1 MPTDPAALESA
12 PRRPA
17 TERPAVVRIA
27 PSPTGDPHV
36 GTAYVALFNYL
47 VARRSGGRFILRI
60 EDTDQAR
67 YDPDSERKIVESLR
81 WLGLTWDEGPDVG
94 GPSGPYRQSERT
106 EIYRRHVEV
115 LLDRGTAYRCHCTEE
130 RLQEMRLAQRARKA
144 PPGYDGHCRH
154 LGPEEAERLRA
165 SGTPF
170 VVRLRVPKERTVVFR
185 DEIRGDVRIE
195 GHTIDDQVLLK
206 SDGFPTYHL
215 ANVVD
220 DHLMG
225 VTEVIRAEEWIVS
238 TPKHVLLY
246 EAFGWEAPLWRH
258 MPLLRNADRSKIS
271 KRKNPTSLTWYRD
284 QGYLPEALLNFLA
297 LMGWSHPKGLEVFD
311 LAAMQADFD
320 VTRVSASGPVFDLDK
335 LAWLDGEYLRKL
347 SPDEFARRL
356 LEHFR
361 ERRRSGATERDH
373 LDDALQAWVD
383 RRGGYGSGDV
393 AAFLRATVP
402 LVQERVKTLTEYAA
416 LARCFFLDDVSGYEG
431 KDLAPK
437 GRGASE
443 VRDVLARA
451 RERLA
456 ALAWDAPAP
465 IEAALRG
472 LGDEIGWKVRDLLLP
487 VRVAVTGSPVSPPLF
502 ESMHLVGKDACL
514 ARLAAAERTLGG

>member
-1 MPTDPAALESA
+1 MTTTDPALHPSA
-12 PRRPA
+12 VPP
-17 TERPAVVRIA
+17 TNVKPAVVRIA

-60 EDTDQAR
+60 EDTDQTR
-67 YDPDSERKIVESLR
+67 YDPDSERKILESLR
-81 WLGLTWDEGPDVG
+81 WLGLAWDEGPDVG
-94 GPSGPYRQSERT
+94 GPAGPYRQSERT
-106 EIYRRHVEV
+106 ETYRTHVQT
-115 LLDRGTAYRCHCTEE
+115 LLDRGTAYRCFCTEE

-154 LGPEEAERLRA
+154 MGPAEAERLLRA
-165 SGTPF
+165 GTPF
-170 VVRLRVPKERTVVFR
+170 VVRLAVPKDRTVVFR

-246 EAFGWEAPLWRH
+246 EAFGWEPPTWRH

-311 LAAMQADFD
+311 LASMLADFD
-320 VTRVSASGPVFDLDK
+320 ISRVSASGPVFDLEK

-347 SPDEFARRL
+347 DPDELGRRL
-356 LEHFR
+356 VDHFR
-361 ERRRSGATERDH
+361 ERRRTGACERDPV
-373 LDDALQAWVD
+373 DADLQRWMD
-383 RRGGYGSGDV
+383 RSGGPDAPAV
-393 AAFLRATVP
+393 AAFVRKTIP
-402 LVQERVKTLTEYAA
+402 LVQERVKTLSEYAT
-416 LARCFFLDDVSGYEG
+416 LARCFFAEDVSGYEG
-431 KDLAPK
+431 KDLVPK
-437 GRGASE
+437 GRGPAE
-443 VRDVLARA
+443 ARDVLARA
-451 RERLA
+451 RARLA
-456 ALAWDAPAP
+456 DVPWEAPA
-465 IEAALRG
+465 IEAALRT
-472 LGDEIGWKVRDLLLP
+472 LGDEAGWKVRDLLLP
-487 VRVAVTGSPVSPPLF
+487 VRVAVTGSTVSPPLF
-502 ESMHLVGKDACL
+502 ESMHLIGRGTCL
-514 ARLAAAERTLGG
+514 ARLEAAERAIGG